1 MTPATAS
8 DPTDRNAK
16 LIRDSYAAYARGD
29 VNALVAVLSPDVETT
44 TPSVPGLHSG
54 GTWRGIAGFL
64 EFVGLVN
71 SELAV
76 TRFEPR
82 DIIAQGDKVVG
93 IVDYA
98 ATLKATGRSIEV
110 DLVHIFTISK
120 GKVAKL
126 REYYETHLVTDAL
139 A

>member
-8 DPTDRNAK
+8 DGTNQNAQ

-29 VNALVAVLSPDVETT
+29 INAVVAVLSPDVETV

-54 GTWRGIAGFL
+54 GAWRGIAGFL
-64 EFVGLVN
+64 EFVQLVTAD
-71 SELAV
+71 LDV
-76 TRFEPR
+76 KRFEPR
-82 DIIAQGDKVVG
+82 EIIAQGDKVVG
-93 IVDYA
+93 IVNYSA
-98 ATLKATGRSIEV
+98 IMKATGRPIEV
-110 DLVHIFTISK
+110 DLIHVFTISN

-126 REYYETHLVTDAL
+126 REYYETHLASEAL

>member
-8 DPTDRNAK
+8 DRTDQNAQ

-29 VNALVAVLSPDVETT
+29 INALVAVMSPDVETI

-54 GTWRGIAGFL
+54 GTWHGIPGFL
-64 EFVGLVN
+64 EFVQLVTKDL
-71 SELAV
+71 EV
-76 TRFEPR
+76 KRFEPR
-82 DIIAQGDKVVG
+82 EIIAQGDKVVG
-93 IVDYA
+93 IVSYSA
-98 ATLKATGRSIEV
+98 VMKATGRTIEV
-110 DLVHIFTISK
+110 DLVHVFTIAN

-126 REYYETHLVTDAL
+126 REYYETHLATEAL